1 MLRRASSFSGQTD
14 AAVGWPAFSRCM
26 DRRRGGSANAGA
38 GWQPGRPVA
47 HADPLGAAGCR
58 RHTLSSAGAC
68 LPSAGRDTGARR
80 RHCAWLATRC
90 RSPSGHEAGPPR
102 NEAARWFLDR
112 GFVVIAA
119 MRRGYGEAG
128 GYWAEGAGRCPAVD
142 YARAGLESARDIAA
156 TVEYAATLPFARPQG
171 MVLVGQ
177 SAGGW
182 GAIAYNATPHPRVTA
197 IINMAGGRG
206 GHQEFTANSNCRPD
220 LLAAAA
226 GQLAHGATTPM
237 LWVYS
242 ENDSFFAP
250 AISGGVAQRLPPKW
264 RACGV
269 ARPGPFS
276 NDGHRLFFG
285 TGGSQIWGPM
295 VERYLASRLAQ

>member
-1 MLRRASSFSGQTD
+1 MK
-14 AAVGWPAFSRCM
+14 
-26 DRRRGGSANAGA
+26 
-38 GWQPGRPVA
+38 PVSC
-47 HADPLGAAGCR
+47 D
-58 RHTLSSAGAC
+58 S
-68 LPSAGRDTGARR
+68 
-80 RHCAWLATRC
+80 
-90 RSPSGHEAGPPR
+90 
-102 NEAARWFLDR
+102 EAARWFLDR
-112 GFVVIAA
+112 GFVVIAS
-119 MRRGYGEAG
+119 MRRGYGETG
-128 GYWAEGAGRCPAVD
+128 GYWAEGSGRCPAVD
-142 YARAGLESARDIAA
+142 YARAGLESARDIGA
-156 TVEYAATLPFARPQG
+156 TVEYAATLPFVRSQG

-182 GAIAYNATPHPRVTA
+182 GAIAYNTTPHPRVTA

-226 GQLAHGATTPM
+226 GQLARGSTTPM

-250 AISGGVAQRLPPKW
+250 ALATAMYSAYTQNGGRADMQR
-264 RACGV
+264 A
-269 ARPGPFS
+269 GPFD

-295 VERYLASRLAQ
+295 VDRYLASRPGGQRFQFG

>member
-1 MLRRASSFSGQTD
+1 MLILRGASRFSRQAD
-14 AAVGWPAFSRCM
+14 AAVVWPASRGCM
-26 DRRRGGSANAGA
+26 DRHRRGANAGS
-38 GWQPGRPVA
+38 GERPGRPVA
-47 HADPLGAAGCR
+47 HADPLGAA
-58 RHTLSSAGAC
+58 RHRWNPLPPSSAR
-68 LPSAGRDTGARR
+68 LPTTSAAPARFVVIAHGSPADAGARPGMR
-80 RHCAWLATRC
+80 PLRC
-90 RSPSGHEAGPPR
+90 ES
-102 NEAARWFLDR
+102 EAARWFLDR

-119 MRRGYGEAG
+119 MRRGYGETG
-128 GYWAEGAGRCPAVD
+128 GYWAEGSGRCPEVD
-142 YARAGLESARDIAA
+142 YVRAGLETARDIAA

-226 GQLAHGATTPM
+226 GQLARGATTPM

-242 ENDSFFAP
+242 QNDSFFAP
-250 AISGGVAQRLPPKW
+250 SIAAALYSAYTQNGGR
-264 RACGV
+264 
-269 ARPGPFS
+269 
-276 NDGHRLFFG
+276 
-285 TGGSQIWGPM
+285 
-295 VERYLASRLAQ
+295 